1 MDLYGR
7 GYVIDHVASFFRR
20 EQEEKRY
27 RAYVTDALKALTE
40 NTTHRLIPGI
50 GEVSYGSY
58 MPTRWLKET
67 QAPEDKRS
75 GDEIA
80 EEIIRRA
87 GLKLKNEGDQ

>member
-1 MDLYGR
+1 M
-7 GYVIDHVASFFRR
+7 IDHVASFFRKQ
-20 EQEEKRY
+20 QEEKRY

-40 NTTHRLIPGI
+40 NTTHRLIPGV

-58 MPTRWLKET
+58 MPTRWLKEA
-67 QAPEDKRS
+67 QEPEDTRT

-87 GLKLKNEGDQ
+87 GLKLKNEENQ

>member
-40 NTTHRLIPGI
+40 NTTHRLIPGV

-58 MPTRWLKET
+58 MPERWLKES
-67 QAPEDKRS
+67 QKPEDNRT

-80 EEIIRRA
+80 EEVIRRA
-87 GLKLKNEGDQ
+87 GLKLTGET